1 MAAKLK
7 TFVMDDGLYTHVV
20 ATSSRVKALRAWGAN
35 QDLFKAGLA
44 KETGDPAL
52 VKAATAHPETPLR
65 RKAGASG
72 GRFVAE

>member
-1 MAAKLK
+1 MAARLK

-20 ATSSRVKALRAWGAN
+20 ASTSRVKALDAWGAN

-44 KETGDPAL
+44 KETHDPAL

-65 RKAGASG
+65 RKAGSAG
-72 GRFVAE
+72 GRFTPE